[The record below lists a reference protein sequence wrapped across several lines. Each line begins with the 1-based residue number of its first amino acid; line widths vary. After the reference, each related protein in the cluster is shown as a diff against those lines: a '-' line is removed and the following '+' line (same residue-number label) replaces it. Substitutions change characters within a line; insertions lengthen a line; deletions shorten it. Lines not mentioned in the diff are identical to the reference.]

1 LINGIKTFINL
12 GPNNIIRPIS
22 INLLMFNNKNQ
33 DNNQLNKK
41 LENLKNMHRYY
52 YLNNAIFTYQEFVD

>member
-1 LINGIKTFINL
+1 
-12 GPNNIIRPIS
+12 
-22 INLLMFNNKNQ
+22 MFNNKNQ